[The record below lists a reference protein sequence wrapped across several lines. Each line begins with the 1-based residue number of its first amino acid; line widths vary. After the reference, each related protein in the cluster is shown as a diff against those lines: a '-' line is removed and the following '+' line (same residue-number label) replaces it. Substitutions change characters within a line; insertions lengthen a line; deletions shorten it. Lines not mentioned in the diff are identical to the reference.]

1 MPLPPLAKRLQ
12 GFEASGIRKVFDL
25 AAKMKDPVNLSIGQ
39 PDFDVPDALKEV
51 AIAAIRQGFNRYT
64 PTQGSAELLDAIR
77 KHVERTRGR
86 KPEAVLATSGV
97 SGGLLLAFMALLD
110 PGDEVVVTDP
120 YFVMYKHLT
129 RLLGA
134 CPVFVDTY
142 PDFRLRRDRLEA
154 AITKRTKLLIL
165 NSPANPTGAVL
176 PESDVRMACDV
187 ASSRGIRVLSDE
199 IYDAFS
205 YDGDLASAFAAD
217 PGVILLGGLSKSAGM
232 PGWRVGYAAGPA
244 DVVGEMTKLQQYTFV
259 CTPAPFQKAAA
270 AALDAGPPPFLDA
283 YRKKRDLVVEGLRG
297 AIDLVAPAGAFYA
310 FPKAP
315 WGTASSFVEAA
326 IREKVLVI
334 PGSVFSEKDTHFR
347 ISFAASDDT
356 IRKGCA
362 ILKRLAENGPPAA
375 VRNKP

>member
-25 AAKMKDPVNLSIGQ
+25 AAKMKDPINLSIGQ
-39 PDFDVPDALKEV
+39 PDFDVPEALKEI
-51 AIAAIRQGFNRYT
+51 AISAIREGFNRYT
-64 PTQGSAELLDAIR
+64 PTQGSADLLDAIR
-77 KHVERTRGR
+77 KHVSRTRGR
-86 KPEAVLATSGV
+86 APEAVLATSGV

-134 CPVFVDTY
+134 LPVFVDTY

-154 AITKRTKLLIL
+154 AITNRTKLLIL

-176 PESDVRMACDV
+176 PESDIRMACEV
-187 ASSRGIRVLSDE
+187 ARARGIRVLSDE

-205 YDGDLASAFAAD
+205 YDGPLASAFAAD

-259 CTPAPFQKAAA
+259 CTPSPFQKAAI

-283 YRKKRDLVVEGLRG
+283 YRRKRDLVVEGLRG
-297 AIDLVAPAGAFYA
+297 AIELVSPAGAFYA

-315 WGTASSFVEAA
+315 WGTATSFVEAA

-334 PGSVFSEKDTHFR
+334 PGSVFSERDTHFR
-347 ISFAASDDT
+347 ISFAAPDDT
-356 IRKGCA
+356 IRKGCE
-362 ILKRLAENGPPAA
+362 ILKRLAERGGP
-375 VRNKP
+375 